1 MSIAAIMVHVDVER
15 DCEQRVQFALDLADR
30 FQAALIGVAG
40 LPLRPAFA
48 AGGVVIYREPTQMT
62 MPPRRPASKRW
73 ERSSASRGRLSGV
86 WNGAPLLNYQATL

>member
-15 DCEQRVQFALDLADR
+15 DCEQRVQFALDLAAR
-30 FQAALIGVAG
+30 FEAALIGVAG

-48 AGGVVIYREPTQMT
+48 AGGVVIYREPTRMT
-62 MPPRRPASKRW
+62 MPPRRPASRDGK
-73 ERSSASRGRLSGV
+73 EFASRGRLSGV